1 MNNEDLTQ
9 IHYYASKKLYHSLY
23 LFCSSTLRK
32 KIGDPVL
39 LFWKAYALIKE
50 NKITEAIEELQQLQ
64 EKRELLL
71 ACPLALIYA
80 HEKCKIIDREAIE
93 ELQAKF
99 TIAANLQNIVDRAYL
114 QAALFYYHTGDMN
127 EATANIKRALSI
139 NANCTFATV
148 LLGYVELNS
157 NHEHIRKNSQSRF
170 DSILNNNPKNIEA
183 LMGRLNYL
191 RTNHIQYNIALDTSS
206 ELIVY
211 YPSFLPAYIERS
223 YLYIELSQWDQ
234 ANKSAR
240 VCLDIDPNNLDS
252 YYTIALTHLCKD
264 GNYNDAVS
272 ILTKLFELIKTIE
285 PNNAELTYNY
295 ARPIIRISGRKR
307 SVLNVCEEY
316 IDFSI
321 EKEPENNEYK
331 LEKAYIDQLKYN
343 YQEALNIYKSVLS
356 IDSQNIH
363 AVKGFIRCL
372 IMVGNYN
379 EAEEHLEFLIELQS
393 SLKKSAE
400 IHYYYSLLVWLKYHN
415 MAKRINFLNEAV
427 DILLEI
433 SKCSPIRTMELNVKL
448 NPELM
453 LEMVESYFEHCPTEP
468 KREGEMINP
477 IIKRIHELLVLIC
490 KMIPGSMDAL
500 YYMAKVNYL
509 VGDNEMAK
517 QLVTE
522 CLNIEPS
529 FVDAH
534 LLMAQIYIEDKSSYM
549 ALQSLDKCLSY
560 NFKVRQNPIY
570 YLLRAKCEK
579 ADGHL
584 EEALNTLNEIMNLPS
599 FKNNNIP
606 NEDKVNNDSSEMT
619 RKLSLR
625 ERIGIY
631 LELIDT
637 HCKLHN
643 LLDAARIMQEAI
655 CMFKGTE
662 EEDQLSIANANLCL
676 ERNEIPKAIELL
688 SKITPEK
695 YYYIEAKCKLADIY
709 LKYKNNKK
717 AYALCYQ
724 EILENNPTTEVK
736 VLLADAY
743 MNIQEPEKAI
753 KIYEDAFDANPEENS
768 LALKIGQ
775 ALVKTHNYNKAIDYY
790 EAALELNSSISI
802 SLKYELAEL
811 YMKLSKFD
819 ESEKLIKSALTNHH
833 NEEPAVLSEIVK
845 LYQLLSK
852 IYQKSEKNKESI
864 NALLKAR
871 EYQLRVIAK
880 EPTIT
885 QQADTSPSQKL
896 LSNICKDIAD
906 IYTID
911 NNFDKAL
918 LFYNEAIERCST
930 NHKAILAL
938 AKLYVKEN
946 DLLQAQTQCSLLLKL
961 ELAID
966 EATML
971 LADIMFRKN
980 SYSSAIFHFKYL
992 LEKNPT
998 HYVAF
1003 AKLLHMMR
1011 RCGKLDE
1018 ADSFFEMIGNKM
1030 SSKIEMDA
1038 GWHYCK
1044 GLFHRFTY
1052 NPNEALKEFGY
1063 ARKDAEWGEKALYNM
1078 IEIFLN
1084 PDEDTIGG
1092 EALEN
1097 KSSTSDER
1105 GTNTDLIVFYSADKI
1120 IKALPNP
1127 DSIKGQIY
1135 YAHALL
1141 ATKQKKQIEEGL
1153 NIFMEILKEKKE
1165 YVPALYGLA
1174 TAYMLLKQPPRAR
1187 NQLKRVTKLEYTEEF
1202 SNEFEKCWL
1211 LLADLYIKGGKFDL
1225 ATDLLKKVLSYNK
1238 SCFRAWEYMGFIME
1252 KEASYVDAAYHYEN
1266 AWKLVRE
1273 SNPAIGFK
1281 LAFNYMKANKFVDAI
1296 IICNKVLK
1304 AWPEYPKI

>member
-1 MNNEDLTQ
+1 
-9 IHYYASKKLYHSLY
+9 
-23 LFCSSTLRK
+23 
-32 KIGDPVL
+32 
-39 LFWKAYALIKE
+39 
-50 NKITEAIEELQQLQ
+50 
-64 EKRELLL
+64 
-71 ACPLALIYA
+71 
-80 HEKCKIIDREAIE
+80 
-93 ELQAKF
+93 
-99 TIAANLQNIVDRAYL
+99 VDRAYL
-114 QAALFYYHTGDMN
+114 QAALFYYHTGDLN

-139 NANCTFATV
+139 NSNCTFATV
-148 LLGYVELNS
+148 LLGYIELNS
-157 NHEHIRKNSQSRF
+157 PQEHIRKNSGSRF
-170 DSILNNNPKNIEA
+170 DSILSKNPKNIEA
-183 LMGRLNYL
+183 LMGRLSYL
-191 RTNHIQYNIALDTSS
+191 RKNHIQYNIALDTSS

-240 VCLDIDPNNLDS
+240 VCLDIDANNLDS

-264 GNYNDAVS
+264 GNYNEAVS
-272 ILTKLFELIKTIE
+272 VLVKLFELIKTIE
-285 PNNAELTYNY
+285 PNNGELAYNF

-307 SVLNVCEEY
+307 SVLNICEEY
-316 IDFSI
+316 INFAM
-321 EKEPENNEYK
+321 EKEPENNMYK
-331 LEKAYIDQLKYN
+331 VEKAYIDQLKYN
-343 YQEALNIYKSVLS
+343 YQDALNLYKSVLS
-356 IDSQNIH
+356 VDSQNIQ

-433 SKCSPIRTMELNVKL
+433 SRCSSVRTMELNINL

-453 LEMVESYFEHCPTEP
+453 LEIVESYFEHCPTEP

-477 IIKRIHELLVLIC
+477 IIKKIHELLVLIC

-500 YYMAKVNYL
+500 FYMAKVNYL

-522 CLNIEPS
+522 CLNIEPG

-534 LLMAQIYIEDKSSYM
+534 LLMAQIYIEAKSSYM
-549 ALQSLDKCLSY
+549 AMQSLDKCLSY
-560 NFKVRQNPIY
+560 NFKVRQNPLY
-570 YLLRAKCEK
+570 YLLKAKCEK
-579 ADGHL
+579 AEGQI
-584 EEALNTLNEIMNLPS
+584 EESLKTLNEIMNLPS
-599 FKNNNIP
+599 FNSDTPTNNE
-606 NEDKVNNDSSEMT
+606 NENDKDESVGVT
-619 RKLSLR
+619 RNLSLR
-625 ERIGIY
+625 ERISIY

-643 LLDAARIMQEAI
+643 LHDAATIMQEAI
-655 CMFKGTE
+655 EMFKGTE

-676 ERNEIPKAIELL
+676 ERNEIAKAIELL
-688 SKITPEK
+688 SKIPPGK

-709 LKYKNNKK
+709 LKYKNDKK

-724 EILENNPTTEVK
+724 EILEHNPTTEVK
-736 VLLADAY
+736 VLLADSY

-753 KIYEDAFDANPEENS
+753 KIYEAAFDANPEENS

-811 YMKLSKFD
+811 YMKLSKFE
-819 ESEKLIKSALTNHH
+819 ESEKLIKSALSNQHSD
-833 NEEPAVLSEIVK
+833 EPAVLSEMVK

-852 IYQKSEKNKESI
+852 IYMKNEKNKESI

-880 EPTIT
+880 EPIIT

-896 LSNICKDIAD
+896 LSSICKDIAD
-906 IYTID
+906 FYANED
-911 NNFDKAL
+911 NYDKAL

-930 NHKAILAL
+930 NHKAILDL
-938 AKLYVKEN
+938 AKLYMKEN
-946 DLLQAQTQCSLLLKL
+946 DLLQAQTQCSLLLRL
-961 ELAID
+961 ELATD

-971 LADIMFRKN
+971 LADIMLRKN

-1003 AKLLHMMR
+1003 AQLLHMMR

-1030 SSKIEMDA
+1030 SSKVEMDA

-1063 ARKDAEWGEKALYNM
+1063 ARRDAEWGEKALYNM

-1097 KSSTSDER
+1097 KNTSSDDR

-1127 DSIKGQIY
+1127 ESIKAQIY

-1141 ATKQKKQIEEGL
+1141 ATKQKKHIEEGL

-1187 NQLKRVTKLEYTEEF
+1187 NQLKRVTKLEWNEEF
-1202 SNEFEKCWL
+1202 CNEFEKCWL

-1281 LAFNYMKANKFVDAI
+1281 LAFNYMKANKYVDAI
-1296 IICNKVLK
+1296 NICNKVLK
-1304 AWPEYPKI
+1304 AWPEYPKIQDEILEKARYSLKIPIPK